1 MVAATTAAEANQSSP
16 LSPSPFLPLATC
28 RTRRPLCTDEIFNL
42 ARAAPNVCVLN
53 LHGNLSIL
61 TENGQCKC
69 LPGQMNGRERS
80 RRCCCCTQCAFPP
93 CTGYCSQLV
102 SQRPAGIAPWHSV
115 RIVDV
120 SLGIFNTRL
129 HLRLPNVISGTTVAC
144 ATVTCPQARP
154 PLSLSPSL
162 PSPSLPFF
170 APFCSVNRSSFSSAM
185 DPSGPM
191 GDCCYR

>member
-1 MVAATTAAEANQSSP
+1 MQGPPP
-16 LSPSPFLPLATC
+16 LLATW

-80 RRCCCCTQCAFPP
+80 SSRQLLQFPP
-93 CTGYCSQLV
+93 AHPSLFACTQLV
-102 SQRPAGIAPWHSV
+102 SQRPWGIAPGT
-115 RIVDV
+115 RQPALGIVDV

-129 HLRLPNVISGTTVAC
+129 HLRLPNVISGTTTAAC
-144 ATVTCPQARP
+144 ATVTCPTCLQATPPPYTRSWRP
-154 PLSLSPSL
+154 PCRSLWQCNGPQWSNGRLLLSMSL
-162 PSPSLPFF
+162 RYQLRTVEFE
-170 APFCSVNRSSFSSAM
+170 
-185 DPSGPM
+185 
-191 GDCCYR
+191 